1 MLKELTQINGV
12 SGDEKRVR
20 EYIINKITP
29 LCDKVS
35 VDPMGS
41 IIAFKKGTGNT
52 KHKIMVCAHMDEVG
66 FIVSDI
72 TKEGFVKFKAV
83 GGFDD
88 RILLTQ
94 RVTID
99 AESGQISGVMGIKAV
114 HLQSPDER
122 KKVVKLDDMYID
134 IGAKDDEDALKY
146 VAKGDYISFDSPYRL
161 MGDGCIKA
169 KALDDRIGCYNLIRL
184 MENNFESDLYFCF
197 TTQEEVGLRGA
208 TVVANRVGA
217 DIAFIL
223 EATTAGDT
231 PFTDEHL
238 YCTRLGKGP
247 VISIMDRGSYSD
259 KKLNKFVEDIAEKN
273 NIQIQYKQTINGG
286 NDAGAIQTSLSG
298 VKTCVLSVPCRYIH
312 SPVSMAKLCDIDSEY
327 ELIKSTLTD
336 INGF

>member
-1 MLKELTQINGV
+1 MLRELTQINGV

-20 EYIINKITP
+20 DYIINKISH
-29 LCDKVS
+29 LCDEIT

-52 KHKIMVCAHMDEVG
+52 RHKIMVCAHMDEVG
-66 FIVSDI
+66 FIISDI
-72 TKEGFVKFKAV
+72 TKDGFVKFKAV

-94 RVTID
+94 RVTIE
-99 AESGQISGVMGIKAV
+99 AESGQVNGVMGIKAV
-114 HLQSPDER
+114 HLQKSEER
-122 KKVVKLDDMYID
+122 KKVVELEDMYID

-146 VAKGDYISFDSPYRL
+146 VQKGDYIAFDSSYRL
-161 MGDGCIKA
+161 MGNGCVKA
-169 KALDDRIGCYNLIRL
+169 KALDDRAGCYNLIRL
-184 MENNFESDLYFCF
+184 MENDFESDLYFCF

-208 TVVANRVGA
+208 AVVANRVGA
-217 DIAFIL
+217 DMAFIL
-223 EATTAGDT
+223 ESTTAGDT
-231 PFTDEHL
+231 PFTEEHL
-238 YCTRLGKGP
+238 YCTKLGHGP

-259 KKLNKFVEDIAEKN
+259 KKLNRFVADVAEKN

-312 SPVSMAKLCDIDSEY
+312 SPVSMAKLSDIDCVY
-327 ELIKSTLTD
+327 DLIKCTLTD
-336 INGF
+336 INKF